1 LGDLPA
7 EMVRPAARLHR
18 HRAYLQPRR
27 EPQQRLSL
35 QSPAQHDCPRLIQAR
50 QAAQVLAEINA
61 KHENLH
67 RSAPSLMDQTT
78 GILPVPLGGGGPSH
92 KLDSVVAVM
101 QATDDRLGNDATKPL
116 DWSADGRPPSHL

>member
-92 KLDSVVAVM
+92 KLDSSVAMM
-101 QATDDRLGNDATKPL
+101 QTAEQGLGNDPAKLL
-116 DWSADGRPPSHL
+116 DRAADRRVLP